1 MPYQKMCE
9 MRQENTVLGEG
20 GNVIKNCL
28 ICGKPFEVDDMDRN
42 RSHRKYCGEECAY
55 TAAYERKKRYAQN
68 GKKQMANVKCE
79 ICGKIFL
86 TPYIRQV
93 TCGPECKY
101 ERSRI
106 LSRENDRKRREAI
119 RNGTHPSLRKKAE
132 QNKVEPIHD
141 FNRRAREMGMTYGQ
155 YDLYLRMQATR
166 KERAQNGGA

>member
-1 MPYQKMCE
+1 MPYQKMRE
-9 MRQENTVLGEG
+9 MRQENTIWGEG
-20 GNVIKNCL
+20 AEVIKICA
-28 ICGKPFEVDDMDRN
+28 ICGKQFEVGGMDRN
-42 RSHRKYCGEECAY
+42 RSNRKYCGEECAY
-55 TAAYERKKRYAQN
+55 TAAYERKKRYAQS

-86 TPYIRQV
+86 TPYIRKV
-93 TCGPECKY
+93 TCSPECKY

-106 LSRENDRKRREAI
+106 LSRENDRRRREAI

-132 QNKVEPIHD
+132 QNKVESIHD

-166 KERAQNGGA
+166 KEKEQNVGC